1 MFFVY
6 QASTGFLFRSSLG
19 FLPFDEERK
28 SKLRRE
34 SKVFT
39 FGLFLCVFQF
49 TFSFFSLFYACLSL
63 LLLYFYPCFTLLLVS
78 LVHFHFTFTLLS
90 GVFIFLFS
98 LLLLMKGRRGKE
110 EEEELKQKIRTLL
123 EEGKTYKEI
132 EEETGASRR
141 TIAKVKKQLE
151 KEEVGHRSPL
161 ESPPTEDEEGEID
174 EEEATKQLEAIDKAA
189 RNTALNEVIT
199 KVKTKAKLEIND
211 IYQLGLVLKDVL
223 QSEAG
228 EEYYREAEKSGL
240 PLDVWIQETLQKAL
254 WYRYF
259 LIYAIW
265 KYPDLYKVFNW
276 SLDAFKLWYQELKYQ
291 FFKEE
296 YERKRNY
303 ETN

>member
-1 MFFVY
+1 
-6 QASTGFLFRSSLG
+6 
-19 FLPFDEERK
+19 
-28 SKLRRE
+28 
-34 SKVFT
+34 
-39 FGLFLCVFQF
+39 
-49 TFSFFSLFYACLSL
+49 
-63 LLLYFYPCFTLLLVS
+63 
-78 LVHFHFTFTLLS
+78 
-90 GVFIFLFS
+90 
-98 LLLLMKGRRGKE
+98 MKGRRGKE
-110 EEEELKQKIRTLL
+110 EEEELEQKIRSLL

-141 TIAKVKKQLE
+141 TIAKIKKQLE

-161 ESPPTEDEEGEID
+161 ESPPTQDEEEIEEID
-174 EEEATKQLEAIDKAA
+174 EEATKQLEAIDKAA

-240 PLDVWIQETLQKAL
+240 PLDVWIQETLEKAL
-254 WYRYF
+254 WYRYCF
-259 LIYAIW
+259 IYSLW
-265 KYPDLYKVFNW
+265 EHPDLYRVINW

-291 FFKEE
+291 FLKEE
-296 YERKRNY
+296 YERRRSQ